1 MAQQQDHH
9 EAAAIDVYFE
19 GPDSVN
25 GHLGQFPYEAHN
37 DCFGI
42 AAGSISSP
50 VMRSCCSSALQSF
63 FQAIAIKT
71 NQSGSIFLQM
81 DEAQDC
87 FNTFQSL
94 HQRTNLNKCEIQQF
108 ISSSTPN
115 LCSKGVDSIT
125 NFLGFERYSAVYDET
140 CFNCVCSYR
149 QSLQA
154 LKEGDSSNGQR
165 CAEALLVRLA
175 SSDVNTPNW
184 VYGTFSCLWS
194 EIRPLLSSKEL
205 LAIVIAVAVL
215 VILAPI
221 LYTLTRKQLRHASE
235 EDMDNLSDEMNKA
248 TNSFD
253 NSNLIGEGTLGKMY
267 VGRMPSGMRVAIKRL
282 KEGIKLHTLIDDIC
296 QKAKIRHPNLVSTL
310 GYCDRGD
317 ECLVS
322 EFCVNG
328 DHESWLLGERRGPIL
343 TWEQRLQISIGI
355 ARGLWF
361 LQDNP
366 LQKMVHGDIKL
377 TNILLN
383 EKVEPKIS
391 DPILSNSKLQKTDHS
406 SGTSDDVLKYGV
418 LLLQLLTGR
427 KSKSLVEEA
436 TDAVKKGESVSAMA
450 DPRLRGAMFGSES
463 RNLFSIAV
471 LCTVPNECE
480 RPTMKQVLQRL
491 EETQI
496 LV

>member
-1 MAQQQDHH
+1 MVFCLNTEYKEGNQTSKSPAMATP
-9 EAAAIDVYFE
+9 YFFLFIFIFLCIPCE
-19 GPDSVN
+19 INSSSCSLN
-25 GHLGQFPYEAHN
+25 FSQFPYEAHN

-50 VMRSCCSSALQSF
+50 VMRSRCSSALRSF

-125 NFLGFERYSAVYDET
+125 NFLG
-140 CFNCVCSYR
+140 

-154 LKEGDSSNGQR
+154 LKEGDSSNGQW
-165 CAEALLVRLA
+165 CAEALLVSLA

-194 EIRPLLSSKEL
+194 EIL
-205 LAIVIAVAVL
+205 L
-215 VILAPI
+215 VILAPT
-221 LYTLTRKQLRHASE
+221 LYTLTTKQLQHASE
-235 EDMDNLSDEMNKA
+235 EDMDNLSGEENGVCVYSILQSFVNVNSCKFVAAVVALKKEVEDEARSHFDCSGLYVFSQDEMNKA

-328 DHESWLLGERRGPIL
+328 DLESWLLGERRGSIL

-361 LQDNP
+361 LYDNP
-366 LQKMVHGDIKL
+366 LQKMVHGDIK
-377 TNILLN
+377 
-383 EKVEPKIS
+383 
-391 DPILSNSKLQKTDHS
+391 
-406 SGTSDDVLKYGV
+406 
-418 LLLQLLTGR
+418 
-427 KSKSLVEEA
+427 A

-450 DPRLRGAMFGSES
+450 DPRLRGAMFGSEF

>member
-1 MAQQQDHH
+1 MTRQDDEEDGFQGYPSQMAQQHDHH
-9 EAAAIDVYFE
+9 EAAAAIGVDFE

-25 GHLGQFPYEAHN
+25 GHLGIMEYKTLPECKEGNQTSKSPPMATSYFFLFIFILLCSPCKINSSSCSLNFSQFPYEAHSE
-37 DCFGI
+37 CFDI
-42 AAGSISSP
+42 DSGSIPSS
-50 VMRSCCSSALQSF
+50 VLRSCCSSALQSF
-63 FQAIAIKT
+63 FQAMAIKT

-115 LCSKGVDSIT
+115 LCSKGVYSIT
-125 NFLGFERYSAVYDET
+125 NFLGFERYSAVQSNCKDLSASYYSDET
-140 CFNCVCSYR
+140 CFNCVSSYS

-165 CAEALLVRLA
+165 CAEALLVSLA

-194 EIRPLLSSKEL
+194 EIQLPWTTQNQKKGPLLSSKEL
-205 LAIVIAVAVL
+205 IATVIAVAVL

-221 LYTLTRKQLRHASE
+221 LYTLTRKQLQHASE
-235 EDMDNLSDEMNKA
+235 EDMDNLSVVALKKELEDEARSHFDCSGLYVFSQDEMNRA

-267 VGRMPSGMRVAIKRL
+267 IGRMPSGMRVAIKRL
-282 KEGIKLHTLIDDIC
+282 KEGIKLHTLVDDIC

-328 DHESWLLGERRGPIL
+328 DLESWLLGKL
-343 TWEQRLQISIGI
+343 LC
-355 ARGLWF
+355 F
-361 LQDNP
+361 L
-366 LQKMVHGDIKL
+366 L
-377 TNILLN
+377 
-383 EKVEPKIS
+383 
-391 DPILSNSKLQKTDHS
+391 
-406 SGTSDDVLKYGV
+406 Y
-418 LLLQLLTGR
+418 R
-427 KSKSLVEEA
+427 K
-436 TDAVKKGESVSAMA
+436 
-450 DPRLRGAMFGSES
+450 F
-463 RNLFSIAV
+463 
-471 LCTVPNECE
+471 C
-480 RPTMKQVLQRL
+480 
-491 EETQI
+491 
-496 LV
+496 